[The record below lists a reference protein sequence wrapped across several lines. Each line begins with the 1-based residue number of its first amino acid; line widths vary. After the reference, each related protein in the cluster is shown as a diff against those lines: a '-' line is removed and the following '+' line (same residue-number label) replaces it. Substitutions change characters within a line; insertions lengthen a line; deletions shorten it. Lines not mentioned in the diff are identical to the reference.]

1 MIVRSV
7 RVSNEQEASGGHSM
21 QKRKRRASSGI
32 TIELQI
38 DGEVWH
44 RAASLEHS
52 GPDDRHF
59 VLTTD
64 ESGTTTVRFGDGE
77 HGARLPTGADRVVAA
92 YRSSKH
98 FVAVVQQ
105 QGRVIVDKD
114 WSESGLTAGRFY
126 GVYRGIVTNNVD
138 PVSQFRVQVQVI
150 AVLGNQPLWAMPCRP
165 VGGTAAPAV
174 GASVWVAFEGG
185 DPSLP
190 VWMGII
196 Q

>member
-1 MIVRSV
+1 
-7 RVSNEQEASGGHSM
+7 M
-21 QKRKRRASSGI
+21 QKRERRAASGI
-32 TIELQI
+32 AIELQI

-44 RAASLEHS
+44 RVASLENS

-64 ESGTTTVRFGDGE
+64 ERGTTTVRFGDGE
-77 HGARLPTGADRVVAA
+77 HGSRLPTGADQIVAA
-92 YRSSKH
+92 YRSSKR
-98 FVAVVQQ
+98 FVAVLQQ
-105 QGRVIVDKD
+105 PGRVVVDKD
-114 WSESGLTAGRFY
+114 WSEGDLIAGRFY
-126 GVYRGIVTNNVD
+126 GVYRGVVANNVD
-138 PVSQFRVQVQVI
+138 PMSQLRVQVLVT

-165 VGGTAAPAV
+165 VGAAAVPGV

-190 VWMGII
+190 VWMGIT

>member
-1 MIVRSV
+1 M
-7 RVSNEQEASGGHSM
+7 E
-21 QKRKRRASSGI
+21 KRKRRASIGI
-32 TIELQI
+32 AIELQI

-44 RAASLEHS
+44 RAASLENS

-77 HGARLPTGADRVVAA
+77 HGARLPTGPDRLVAA
-92 YRSSKH
+92 YRSSKR

-114 WSESGLTAGRFY
+114 WSESGLIAGRFY
-126 GVYRGIVTNNVD
+126 GVYRGVVRNNVD
-138 PVSQFRVQVQVI
+138 PMSQLRVQVQVI

-165 VGGTAAPAV
+165 VGAAAVPAV